1 MRYLHIIIGLVLITA
16 CISGCDKEPGPAP
29 QPAEH
34 KPAAKLPLPQ
44 PHYVGAQH
52 CQGCHEKAYQ
62 DWQDSHHDLA
72 MQEVSGDTVL
82 GDFNQTRFEYNGVTT
97 EFSQE
102 DNEYYIKTDGPDG
115 KLTSYPVAYVFGVY
129 PLQQYLI
136 ALPGGKLQAFGIAW
150 DSRPQTEGGQRWFHL
165 YPDQQVDHQDYL
177 HWTNQSQTWNF
188 MCAECHSTNLNKNY
202 DTGQRSYNTTWSE
215 IDVACEACH
224 GPGSNHLLW
233 ASEAKRNDYK
243 FKDKKGLTH
252 LFNERANVHWMINT
266 ETGQPQRSEPGN
278 QRTEI
283 QVCAACHSRRAQ
295 FFEDSRQGQGLL
307 QSYLP
312 ATLDAGLYHSDGQVN
327 DEVYVYGSFL
337 QSKMY
342 QAGVTCSDCHNPHSL
357 ALKLPGDGVCLQCH
371 ESSYAKPEHHHHT
384 TDSAQCIDCHMPVKN
399 FMVVDA
405 RRDHSFRIP
414 RPDLSDSLDTPNTC
428 NHCHNKESAQ
438 WAANQIKSWYPE
450 PNLGYQDFADII
462 AAGRESNP
470 SAKAPLQGLVS
481 DLTQTA
487 IVRATAATLL
497 ASYLDAS
504 TLQTLSQAL
513 QDPDPLV
520 RIAAARS
527 LQTLPPDMRWPL
539 LSPLLQDAVRL
550 VRVIA
555 AETLSDIPSQTLA
568 PQDARLLRHG
578 VEEYVASQNFNGD
591 SPQSQ
596 VNLGLLAVL
605 QGQPDQAFAHYE
617 EAIALD
623 DTWIPAYVNLADL
636 YRMLQQDEQGK
647 TVLKKA
653 LKRFPQD
660 ADLHFSL
667 GLLLI
672 RQQQHTNA
680 LEHLKQAAELAPM
693 NARYQYVYAVGLH
706 STGRS
711 EEALRVTRNAL
722 KTLQDPNL
730 TALEQQLSN
739 L

>member
-1 MRYLHIIIGLVLITA
+1 MRYLHIIIGLFLITA
-16 CISGCDKEPGPAP
+16 CLSACDKEPEPAS
-29 QPAEH
+29 QTAES
-34 KPAAKLPLPQ
+34 KSASKLPLPQ

-52 CQGCHEKAYQ
+52 CRGCHEKAYQ
-62 DWQDSHHDLA
+62 DWQESHHDLA
-72 MQEVSGDTVL
+72 MQEVSADTVL
-82 GDFNQTRFEYNGVTT
+82 GDFNDTHFDYNGVTT
-97 EFSQE
+97 GFFRQDDQYVIE
-102 DNEYYIKTDGPDG
+102 TDGPDG
-115 KLTSYPVAYVFGVY
+115 NPARFPVAYVFGVY

-165 YPDQQVDHQDYL
+165 YPDQPVDHQDYL

-202 DTGQRSYNTTWSE
+202 DSGKRSYNTTWSE
-215 IDVACEACH
+215 MDIACEACH

-233 ASEAKRNDYK
+233 ASEEKRDQYR
-243 FKDKKGLTH
+243 FKGKQGLTH
-252 LFNERANVHWMINT
+252 LFSERTNVHWMINT
-266 ETGQPQRSEPGN
+266 ETGQPQRSEPAK
-278 QRTEI
+278 QRTEV

-295 FFEDSRQGQGLL
+295 FFEDNRQGQNLL
-307 QSYLP
+307 QSFLP

-371 ESSYAKPEHHHHT
+371 ESGYAKPEHHHHKAE
-384 TDSAQCIDCHMPVKN
+384 SAQCIDCHMPVKN

-414 RPDLSDSLDTPNTC
+414 RPDLSAPLGTPNAC
-428 NHCHNKESAQ
+428 NDCHREKSAQ
-438 WAANQIKSWYPE
+438 WAAEQIKRWYPE

-462 AAGRESNP
+462 AAGRQAKP
-470 SAKAPLQGLVS
+470 SAKEPLQGLAS
-481 DLTQTA
+481 DLTQSA
-487 IVRATAATLL
+487 IVRATAAGLL
-497 ASYLDAS
+497 ASYLDQS
-504 TLQTLSQAL
+504 TLPTLSQAL

-520 RIAAARS
+520 RIAATRS
-527 LQTLPPDMRWPL
+527 LQTLPPDLRWPL
-539 LSPLLQDAVRL
+539 LSPLLQDSVRM

-555 AETLSDIPSQTLA
+555 AETLSDIPLQTLA
-568 PQDARLLRHG
+568 PQDARLLQSG
-578 VEEYVASQNFNGD
+578 VAEYVASQNFNGD

-596 VNLGLLAVL
+596 VNLGLQAML
-605 QGQPDQAFAHYE
+605 QGQPEQALAHYK

-636 YRMLQQDEQGK
+636 YRMLQQDEKGK
-647 TVLKKA
+647 AVLSKA
-653 LKRFPQD
+653 LIRFPEA

-672 RQQQHTNA
+672 RQQQHNDA
-680 LEHLKQAAELAPM
+680 LTYLKQAATLAPD

-706 STGRS
+706 SAGHTR
-711 EEALRVTRNAL
+711 EALQITRNAL
-722 KTLQDPNL
+722 KTLQDQNL
-730 TALEQQLSN
+730 AELEQQLSN